1 MKKFEEVKEKNIK
14 TLEQYVPVVERVH
27 GKEHPEF
34 YNVGKLFNQ
43 INEKIKDSDLEA
55 LELKAEFKELRKVT
69 DDYTIP
75 SDTCES
81 YEAVYNMLSELDKAY
96 NS

>member
-1 MKKFEEVKEKNIK
+1 MKKFEEIKEKNIK
-14 TLEQYVPVVERVH
+14 ILEQYVPVVERVH
-27 GKEHPEF
+27 GDKHPEF
-34 YNVGKLFNQ
+34 YNVSKLFNQ
-43 INEKIKDSDLEA
+43 INEKIKDSDLKT
-55 LELKAEFKELRKVT
+55 LELETEFKELRKVT
-69 DDYTIP
+69 DDYTVP